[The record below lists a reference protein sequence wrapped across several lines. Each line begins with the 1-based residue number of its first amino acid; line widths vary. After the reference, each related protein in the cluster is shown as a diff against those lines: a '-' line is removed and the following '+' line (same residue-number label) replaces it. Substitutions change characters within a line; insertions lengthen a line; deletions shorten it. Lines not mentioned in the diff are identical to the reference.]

1 MLLLKVKEVQT
12 VEDHQIIELY
22 WQRSETAIQET
33 QYKYGPYCRAIAQ
46 RILSSAEDSEE
57 CVNDTYLSA
66 WNTIPPHRP
75 IPLSAFLGRITRN
88 LALNRYKRD
97 HTQMRTPDQVPLV
110 LDELHECIP
119 APGSTDR
126 LIDELVLTDLLN
138 RFLGELSKE
147 NRMIFMRRYWYLTPV
162 YRIAADFSISESK
175 VKISL
180 YRSRRKLKELLQKEG
195 YML

>member
-1 MLLLKVKEVQT
+1 M
-12 VEDHQIIELY
+12 EDQQIIELY

-46 RILSSAEDSEE
+46 RILSNAEDSEE

-88 LALNRYKRD
+88 LALN
-97 HTQMRTPDQVPLV
+97 Q
-110 LDELHECIP
+110 LHECIP

-180 YRSRRKLKELLQKEG
+180 YRSRRKLKGLLQKEG